1 MSAPRARRPSFL
13 REQDGFTGA
22 EKALLVCFGLAIIGV
37 VGALLGAGG
46 KQAGDDAKRTLSAGR
61 GALAASGPM
70 GTLMSPSALPQAG
83 EIKAPTG
90 QIKAPQAPLAP
101 AGPAPVVQ
109 RPAAALPRTMAPG
122 QPDTAYDGAYVGAN
136 GQVYPR
142 DTPISQIPPVRPSNG
157 ARPIGTAI
165 YVNGINTDVATQS
178 TSLQAIAD
186 KTGFQVIGIHNSTN
200 GMIRDLAQCL
210 GDKAD
215 LGSNAAVDQLAD
227 QIYAAI
233 QRGEPIHVMAHSQ
246 GGLITSRA
254 LQHVQRRLRI
264 EDGMSRA
271 EAERAMRNINVET
284 FGAAAQTYPN
294 GPNYVHYVNRFD
306 LVPTK
311 FGLGATRLGN
321 LGAGRDARVIRFNDF
336 HFNPIASHGF
346 DDVYLDHRQPFN
358 QARRR

>member
-1 MSAPRARRPSFL
+1 MDAPPARRPSFL
-13 REQDGFTGA
+13 REQHGFTGA

-37 VGALLGAGG
+37 VGALLGGG
-46 KQAGDDAKRTLSAGR
+46 SKQAGDDARRTLSAG
-61 GALAASGPM
+61 LAASGPM

-83 EIKAPTG
+83 ETKGAPG
-90 QIKAPQAPLAP
+90 QITAARPPQAPA
-101 AGPAPVVQ
+101 AVVQ
-109 RPAAALPRTMAPG
+109 RPPAQALPRTLPLG
-122 QPDTAYDGAYVGAN
+122 QPDTAYDGAFVGAN

-142 DTPISQIPPVRPSNG
+142 DTPINQIPPVRPSNG

-227 QIYAAI
+227 QLYAAI

-271 EAERAMRNINVET
+271 EAERAMSLINVET

-306 LVPTK
+306 LVPTQ

-321 LGAGRDARVIRFNDF
+321 LGAGRGARVIRFNDF

-346 DDVYLDHRQPFN
+346 DDVYLDHRQPFG